1 MLLLTFPR
9 LSFKLLQ
16 KLFSSW
22 CDNWILSMN
31 LPDQK
36 ENKNRI

>member
-1 MLLLTFPR
+1 MLPLTFPR

-16 KLFSSW
+16 KLFGSW
-22 CDNWILSMN
+22 RDNWILSMN